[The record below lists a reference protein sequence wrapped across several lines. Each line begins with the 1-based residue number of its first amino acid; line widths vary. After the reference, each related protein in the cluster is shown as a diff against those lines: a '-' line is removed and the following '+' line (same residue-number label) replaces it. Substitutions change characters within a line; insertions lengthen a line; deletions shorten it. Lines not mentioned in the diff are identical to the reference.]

1 MFQIGLICL
10 LFWAGEPSPRL
21 ERLRVEAAKDPTA
34 EERFWQEVA
43 KTGAPLM
50 EPAPESGKT
59 LVTFLYRGTQETRN
73 VVVHGDGAPGAPA
86 ENQLTALPGTS
97 VWHRTYL
104 HRSDARFRYALSPND
119 DLRPMDAVP
128 PSDFAKRIATLIA
141 DPLNPRRATG
151 SPVPMS
157 DLSLPGAPPQPY
169 FESGT
174 PPAIEKRKF
183 QELTLHIYRPAGA
196 AGPLPLVVL
205 FDGSSYAGEMR
216 APVTVQN
223 LVRLK
228 RIRPVMLAMVENAP
242 GKRSSDLTCN
252 DAFTTMIATELVPW
266 IRANY
271 AVADEPAA
279 IGGMSYGGLAASFAA
294 LRYPKVF
301 GAVLS
306 QSGSYWWRS
315 RGAAAW
321 EWLAEQYRAA
331 APAGVRFFVEVGLME
346 IGTQG
351 GRTSMLESNRRFRD
365 LLRSRGATVTYSEF
379 NGDHSALNWRGSFA
393 DGLVALF
400 AKPL

>member
-10 LFWAGEPSPRL
+10 LFWAGDASPRL
-21 ERLRVEAAKDPTA
+21 EKLRVEVAKDRTA

-43 KTGAPLM
+43 KTGAPLI
-50 EPAPESGKT
+50 EPAAERGKS
-59 LVTFLYRGTQETRN
+59 LVTFLYRGTAETRT
-73 VVVHGDGAPGAPA
+73 VVLHGDGAPGAPA
-86 ENQLTALPGTS
+86 DNQLTALPGTS

-104 HRSDARFRYALSPND
+104 HRSDARFRYSLSPND

-128 PSDFAKRIATLIA
+128 PSDFAKRMATFIS

-169 FESGT
+169 LESAT
-174 PPAIEKRKF
+174 APAIEKRKF
-183 QELTLHIYRPAGA
+183 QELTLHIYRPTGA

-205 FDGSSYAGEMR
+205 FDGGSYAGEMR
-216 APVTVQN
+216 APVTVEN

-228 RIRPVMLAMVENAP
+228 RLRPVMLAMVENAP
-242 GKRSSDLTCN
+242 GKRNSDLTCN
-252 DAFTTMIATELVPW
+252 DAFTTMLATELVPW
-266 IRANY
+266 LRANY

-279 IGGMSYGGLAASFAA
+279 VGGMSYGGLAASFAA

-306 QSGSYWWRS
+306 QSGSYWWRP
-315 RGAAAW
+315 RRAAAW

-331 APAGVRFFVEVGLME
+331 PPAGVRFYLEVGLME

-365 LLRSRGATVTYSEF
+365 LLRSRGAAVTYSEF